1 MGVTVKNLRTAATAS
16 VAAVALGLT
25 LAACGGSDD
34 APANTEAASTSA
46 SGEGATVHNDADT
59 EFAQMMIVH
68 HEGAIEMADLA
79 VAQGSSSEVRELG
92 ERISGAQDPE
102 IDLMTS
108 WLEAWGEDLPVDA
121 EMGGMDHGAM
131 EMDGMDQEATMDEL
145 VGLTGE
151 EFDRRFLELMVE
163 HHAGA
168 VEMAEEH
175 MTAGENAEAVELS
188 DTIIED
194 QTAEIAE
201 MEDLLAAR

>member
-1 MGVTVKNLRTAATAS
+1 M
-16 VAAVALGLT
+16 
-25 LAACGGSDD
+25 
-34 APANTEAASTSA
+34 
-46 SGEGATVHNDADT
+46 HNDADT